1 MIEIGYFYRVP
12 NKWIREKP
20 PDLKRVC
27 VYYLLNKFRGISDNG
42 MITLKYIIE
51 NCGYK
56 CRTGS
61 DGVNGVYKNIL
72 QTAISQHD
80 IIPDYDIPVNAYSPT
95 EGISYT
101 VNSDSFDVV
110 DNFTKLTDTE
120 FDSII
125 RNNSS
130 RDKENILG
138 VYLYIKSFYH
148 PYTSVNRPIG
158 FHNSL
163 SSISKALDISE
174 RVLIKALSWLV
185 EQKLLIKYYVGS
197 IETDNVKKPRKN
209 VPNIY
214 IPNLEQSQDEIDE
227 TIKSTVSM
235 MQDFYS
241 VDEFL
246 PFMKNLKEN

>member
-27 VYYLLNKFRGISDNG
+27 VYYLLNELRGISDKG
-42 MITLKYIIE
+42 MITIKYIVE

-56 CRTGS
+56 CRSGS
-61 DGVNGVYKNIL
+61 DGVNKVYRDVLREVVK
-72 QTAISQHD
+72 QQD
-80 IIPDYDIPVNAYSPT
+80 IILDSGYTVSDFSMVDGIP
-95 EGISYT
+95 YT
-101 VNSDSFDVV
+101 VNPDSFDVV
-110 DNFTKLTDTE
+110 ENFTKLTDTE
-120 FDSII
+120 FDTII

-130 RDKENILG
+130 RDKETILG

-163 SSISKALDISE
+163 GSINKALDISE

-185 EQKLLIKYYVGS
+185 DQKLLIKYYVGS
-197 IETDNVKKPRKN
+197 IETDNLNKPRKN

-214 IPNLEQSQDEIDE
+214 IPNLGQSHDEINE
-227 TIKSTVSM
+227 TINSTVAM
-235 MQDFYS
+235 MQEFYG